1 MKKSRVFGLLFISL
15 LTAGWI
21 YPVLH
26 ECGHSLAALAV
37 GGKVSCV
44 SLFPIPYTDCILP
57 SSTAVWQWKIV
68 GLGGLMV
75 PLFFTWIISIRRFWI
90 WLVGFYLHFICLLSF
105 CFSAISCL
113 LFAAGRPVAGDD
125 VTQVLERGNGQFNV
139 WIFLFLL
146 FLIFVTVF
154 RLAKTQPLSYISKEI
169 SNPTPACV

>member
-1 MKKSRVFGLLFISL
+1 MKKSRVFGLLFIGL

-113 LFAAGRPVAGDD
+113 LFAAGRPVTGDD

-169 SNPTPACV
+169 SNHNHQ

>member
-1 MKKSRVFGLLFISL
+1 MKKSRVFGLLFIGL

-68 GLGGLMV
+68 GLGGLMF

-113 LFAAGRPVAGDD
+113 LFAAGSPVAGDD
-125 VTQVLERGNGQFNV
+125 VTQVLERGNGQYNV

-146 FLIFVTVF
+146 FLIFLTVF
-154 RLAKTQPLSYISKEI
+154 RLAKAQPLSYLSKEI
-169 SNPTPACV
+169 FNPTPACV

>member
-1 MKKSRVFGLLFISL
+1 MKKSRVFGLLFIGL

-68 GLGGLMV
+68 GLGGLMF

-113 LFAAGRPVAGDD
+113 LYAAGSPVAGDD
-125 VTQVLERGNGQFNV
+125 VTQVLERGNGQYNV

-146 FLIFVTVF
+146 FFYKQSLFLRF
-154 RLAKTQPLSYISKEI
+154 KSF
-169 SNPTPACV
+169 